1 MPAPV
6 ASLPINKRSYRT
18 FLSHA
23 HADKGF
29 VDRLHVWLKDYAGMR
44 VWYHSLEFPTGLVAS
59 ELGNAIERCQSAI
72 IVLTKKS
79 VESGWVEEEWNIC
92 IEQKH
97 SLPDFQILMLNL
109 EQCTPPAPLRARKWI
124 EVNNGE
130 ISADVGR
137 QVIEG
142 LHWHQTQPSDLARTS
157 WYLSRGNRPSE
168 VENSEKVLSRCR
180 NAGNRFVRDAPDQF
194 KFSEARVKNIM
205 ASTSGIAAF
214 VPDRGSQNTSKY
226 ILDEIRYAQEI
237 NIPALVVLDRG
248 LPRSLIDP
256 ILPRDNL
263 VIDSDAIGS
272 DASEMEIE
280 EFMERVPAPMRGAHC
295 FLGHA
300 FSQEQRGLWQMAR
313 RVAEVVSGLPSVS
326 GDDLT
331 GDNAQSHIVEKISKS
346 ALSIFDITDNRLNS
360 CIEAG
365 VARGAGVRYE
375 LVSLEP
381 RHSPEPFLFR
391 DKQVFFYKTPAE
403 LLGLVRKLVL
413 DFRRVVS

>member
-1 MPAPV
+1 M
-6 ASLPINKRSYRT
+6 
-18 FLSHA
+18 
-23 HADKGF
+23 
-29 VDRLHVWLKDYAGMR
+29 
-44 VWYHSLEFPTGLVAS
+44 
-59 ELGNAIERCQSAI
+59 
-72 IVLTKKS
+72 
-79 VESGWVEEEWNIC
+79 
-92 IEQKH
+92 
-97 SLPDFQILMLNL
+97 
-109 EQCTPPAPLRARKWI
+109 
-124 EVNNGE
+124 
-130 ISADVGR
+130 
-137 QVIEG
+137 
-142 LHWHQTQPSDLARTS
+142 
-157 WYLSRGNRPSE
+157 
-168 VENSEKVLSRCR
+168 
-180 NAGNRFVRDAPDQF
+180 
-194 KFSEARVKNIM
+194 
-205 ASTSGIAAF
+205 AF

-226 ILDEIRYAQEI
+226 ILDEIRYAHEI

-256 ILPRDNL
+256 VLPKDHL
-263 VIDSDAIGS
+263 VIDCDAIGS

-300 FSQEQRGLWQMAR
+300 FSQDQRDLWQMAR

-331 GDNAQSHIVEKISKS
+331 GDNAQSQIVEKISKS

-381 RHSPEPFLFR
+381 RHGPEPFLFR